1 MNDSTNTSPNLQKPT
16 PAFVGASWFVLLVGV
31 ISYLIGL
38 WNANMELNEKG
49 YYLVI
54 LLFGLF
60 SVISLQKTIRDR
72 DEGIAVTNIY
82 YGVTWSCVIA
92 SISFLV
98 IGLWNAQMLLSEKG
112 FYGLAM
118 VLSLF
123 AVITVQK
130 NVRDLAMFNKNNP
143 SHAPLVLEDKSK
155 NRLDKFTESTF
166 KLGDEA

>member
-1 MNDSTNTSPNLQKPT
+1 MNDSTNTSPNPQKPT

-49 YYLVI
+49 YYLVV

-143 SHAPLVLEDKSK
+143 NHAPLVLEDKSK

>member
-1 MNDSTNTSPNLQKPT
+1 MNDSTNTSPNPQKPT

-49 YYLVI
+49 YYLVV

-98 IGLWNAQMLLSEKG
+98 IGLWNASMLLSEKG

-143 SHAPLVLEDKSK
+143 HIAPLPLENKSK

-166 KLGDEA
+166 KLNDEV